1 MWRRVNKENLMRAA
15 EIGLGQHHENR
26 TMNVWTVCEDY
37 EVYDEA
43 IVAKYPHFDP
53 KNERSIAG
61 ESGRWRGYRPLEE
74 TSDLFLKLARLHDEP
89 NFVEAALDFSRAY
102 GMLSVVSVKDGLS
115 MHRMSLRA
123 FQAEAKRAW
132 KVLKLYE
139 TVLNSDAVAAQ
150 SILYERQNEQTEVV
164 PGSDLEEALFEESGK
179 EGLEEF
185 VLYSALDVALEL
197 VNETVRDLCHLEA
210 RIFDSDLFTVAVAF
224 PTDPSVVKS
233 AWRFDNLLG
242 AAYLQMYWLMTSG
255 GTIARCDY
263 CGRVMSLTRPH
274 PEGRKRR
281 RDKRFCDDA
290 CRQAHHRAK
299 RKS

>member
-1 MWRRVNKENLMRAA
+1 MRAA

-26 TMNVWTVCEDY
+26 MMNVWGVCEDY
-37 EVYDEA
+37 EVYDKA

-74 TSDLFLKLARLHDEP
+74 TPDLFLKLARLHDEP
-89 NFVEAALDFSRAY
+89 NFTEAALDFSRAY

-115 MHRMSLRA
+115 IDRMSLRA
-123 FQAEAKRAW
+123 FQAEATRAW

-139 TVLNSDAVAAQ
+139 TVLNSDVVAAQ
-150 SILYERQNEQTEVV
+150 SILYEQEERTNLVPESELEAVILQESGEEV
-164 PGSDLEEALFEESGK
+164 LEEY
-179 EGLEEF
+179 
-185 VLYSALDVALEL
+185 VLHGALEIALKL
-197 VNETVRDLCHLEA
+197 VNKTVRELCYVEA
-210 RIFDSDLFTVAVAF
+210 RISYSDPFTESILF

-242 AAYLQMYWLMTSG
+242 AAYLQMYWLLTSG

-299 RKS
+299 KT